1 MAVIQNTTPRSII
14 KPLQL
19 WLAVILYCHFEFRYL
34 INISHRFGLYV
45 SYSEVLN
52 FKLCAA
58 DQLDIDLYDIDNDL
72 FLYFVADNMDQN
84 SDDTINRLYTFH
96 GIGITA

>member
-1 MAVIQNTTPRSII
+1 M
-14 KPLQL
+14 
-19 WLAVILYCHFEFRYL
+19 
-34 INISHRFGLYV
+34 
-45 SYSEVLN
+45 LN